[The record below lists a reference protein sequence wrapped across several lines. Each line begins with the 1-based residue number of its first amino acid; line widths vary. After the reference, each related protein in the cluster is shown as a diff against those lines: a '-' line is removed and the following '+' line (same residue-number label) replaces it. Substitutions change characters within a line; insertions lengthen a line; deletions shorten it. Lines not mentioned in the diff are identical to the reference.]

1 MQTQKSLDE
10 FKNEPFTD
18 FSVPAHAEA
27 MRAAIEQVKSELG
40 KEYPFIINGEKLS
53 ISEDKFQ
60 SFNPANKSEVIGV
73 FSEVDYDAV
82 NLVNKAVEAASTA
95 FKQWKNVSPAERA
108 EYLFKAAAIIR
119 ERKHYFSA
127 WMVLETSKT
136 WAEADGDTAEAIDF
150 LEFYGREMLRWSEEQ
165 PITPSPF
172 AEKNSFEY
180 IPLGVGAVIPPWNF
194 PLAIMVGMTTAA
206 IVAGNTVVLKPS
218 SDSPTIAAKFMEVLE
233 EINLPAGVVNFL
245 TGSAATGN
253 AMVTHPK
260 TRFISFTGSKQVG
273 LHINEHAAKTQP
285 GQIWI
290 KRVVA
295 EMGGKDAIVVC
306 DDADL
311 DSAAQGIVQAAFGY
325 QGQKCSAC
333 SRLIVDEKVHDE
345 LVEKV
350 VALTKELKVGQ
361 PTEGDTNVAAV
372 INKRSFDT
380 TLKYIAKGIEE
391 GGKVL
396 AGGKGNDEQGYFIE
410 PTIID
415 NVEAGATIEQEEIFA
430 PVLAVIKAKDFDHAL
445 EIANGTEFGLT
456 GALYSASQEN
466 LERARRE
473 FHVGNLYL
481 NRKCTGALVGV
492 HPFGGFNMSGTDSKA
507 GGREYLL
514 QFLQGKSI
522 AQKI

>member
-10 FKNEPFTD
+10 FRNEPFTD
-18 FSVPAHAEA
+18 FSQPENQIA
-27 MRAAIEQVKSELG
+27 MQAAIEGVRSELG
-40 KEYPFIINGEKLS
+40 REYPMVINGEKITLDEKFES
-53 ISEDKFQ
+53 I
-60 SFNPANKSEVIGV
+60 NPAEKSQVVGV
-73 FSEVDYDAV
+73 FSEADTDAQ
-82 NLVNKAVEAASTA
+82 NLVDKAVESATNA
-95 FKQWKNVSPAERA
+95 FKLWKNVSPENRA
-108 EYLFKAAAIIR
+108 EYLFKAAAILR

-127 WMVLETSKT
+127 VMIFETAKT

-150 LEFYGREMLRWSEEQ
+150 LEFYGREMLRWAGEQ
-165 PITPSPF
+165 PVTPIEG
-172 AEKNSFEY
+172 EKNHFEY
-180 IPLGVGAVIPPWNF
+180 IPLGVGAIIPPWNF
-194 PLAIMVGMTTAA
+194 PLAIMVGMTSAA

-218 SDSPTIAAKFMEVLE
+218 SDSPTIAAKFVEVLE
-233 EINLPAGVVNFL
+233 EIGLPAGVVNFV
-245 TGSAATGN
+245 TGSAETGE

-273 LHINEHAAKTQP
+273 LHINEQAAKTRE

-295 EMGGKDAIVVC
+295 EMGGKDAIVVA

-311 DSAAQGIVQAAFGY
+311 DSAATGIVQAAFGF

-333 SRLIVDEKVHDE
+333 SRLIVDEKVHDA

-350 VALTKELKVGQ
+350 VALTKNLKIGQ
-361 PTEGDTNVAAV
+361 PTEPETQMAAV
-372 INKRSFDT
+372 INQRAFDK
-380 TLKYIAKGIEE
+380 TLEYIKKGQDE

-396 AGGKGNDEQGYFIE
+396 AGGGGNDENGFYIE
-410 PTIID
+410 PTIIAD
-415 NVEAGATIEQEEIFA
+415 VEAGATIEQEEIFA

-456 GALYSASQEN
+456 GAVYSTDQGR

-514 QFLQGKSI
+514 QFMQGKLVS
-522 AQKI
+522 QKI

>member
-10 FKNEPFTD
+10 FRNEPFTD
-18 FSVPAHAEA
+18 FSVAENADA
-27 MRAAIEQVKSELG
+27 MRAAIEQVRSELG
-40 KEYPFIINGEKLS
+40 KEYPIVIGGEKITLS
-53 ISEDKFQ
+53 EKFE
-60 SFNPANKSEVIGV
+60 SYNPANKNEVIGK
-73 FSEVDYDAV
+73 FSEVDAEAE
-82 NLVNKAVEAASTA
+82 NLVNKAIETATNA
-95 FKQWKNVSPAERA
+95 FKTWRNVPAAERA
-108 EYLFKAAAIIR
+108 EYLFKAAEIIR
-119 ERKHYFSA
+119 NRKHYFSA
-127 WMVLETSKT
+127 WMIFETSKT

-150 LEFYGREMLRWSEEQ
+150 LEFYGREMIRWAEIQ
-165 PITPSPF
+165 PVTPSPLP
-172 AEKNSFEY
+172 EKNSLEY

-218 SDSPTIAAKFMEVLE
+218 SDSPTIAAKFIEVLE
-233 EINLPAGVVNFL
+233 EIGLPNGVVNFL

-273 LHINEHAAKTQP
+273 LHINEQAAKTRE

-295 EMGGKDAIVVC
+295 EMGGKDAIVVA
-306 DDADL
+306 DDANL
-311 DSAAQGIVQAAFGY
+311 DEAANGIVQAAFGY

-345 LVEKV
+345 LMEKV
-350 VALTKELKVGQ
+350 VALTKTLNVGQ
-361 PTEGDTNVAAV
+361 PTEGETNVAAV
-372 INKRSFDT
+372 INKRSFDN
-380 TLKYIAKGIEE
+380 TLRYIQKGIEE
-391 GGKVL
+391 GGKLV
-396 AGGKGNDEQGYFIE
+396 AGGSGSDEQGFFIE

-430 PVLAVIKAKDFDHAL
+430 PVLAVIKAKDYDHAL
-445 EIANGTEFGLT
+445 EIANDTEFGLT
-456 GALYSASQEN
+456 GAVYSASE
-466 LERARRE
+466 ERLAQARRD

-514 QFLQGKSI
+514 QFMQGKSI